1 MKKLIILIAAAVI
14 LIGGAYF
21 LYNNLS
27 ESNRADQLATQ
38 PQSTEGSTPTE
49 DTEPTQDTEPTHNID
64 STQNTEV
71 QGGEITA
78 PNFTVYDA
86 DGNSV
91 QLHDFVGKPIVLN
104 FWASWCYPCQSE
116 MPGFQ
121 EVFNEMGQEV
131 TFLMVN
137 AGDETVEEVAPFLEQ
152 TGYTFP
158 VFYDLTDSAAYAY
171 YVTSFPTTY
180 FLNAQGDVV
189 TYAIG
194 ALNKEILLEG
204 ISYIYSQT

>member
-1 MKKLIILIAAAVI
+1 MKKLIVLIAAAAV
-14 LIGGAYF
+14 LLGGAYI

-27 ESNRADQLATQ
+27 ESNKADQLATQ
-38 PQSTEGSTPTE
+38 PQSTEGGAS
-49 DTEPTQDTEPTHNID
+49 EPTHNTD
-64 STQNTEV
+64 ATQNTEV

-104 FWASWCYPCQSE
+104 FWASWCGPCQSE
-116 MPGFQ
+116 MPEFQ
-121 EVFNEMGQEV
+121 EVFNEMGQDV

-137 AGDETVEEVAPFLEQ
+137 SGNETVEQVAPFLQQ

-158 VFYDLTDSAAYAY
+158 IFYDLRDSAAIAY
-171 YVTSFPTTY
+171 GVNAFPTTY

-189 TYAIG
+189 TYAVG
-194 ALNKEILLEG
+194 AIDKDTLLKG
-204 ISYIYSQT
+204 ISYINPQA